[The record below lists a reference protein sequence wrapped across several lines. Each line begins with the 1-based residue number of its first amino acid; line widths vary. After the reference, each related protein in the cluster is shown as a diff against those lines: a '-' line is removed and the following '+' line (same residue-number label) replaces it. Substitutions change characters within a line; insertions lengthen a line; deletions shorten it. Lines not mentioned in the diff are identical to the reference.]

1 MSSGSMMLRQR
12 STMLRPQTRAATL
25 PQHHMYEVGMLPR
38 LPALAAQ
45 PLVPYEHPKMLP
57 S

>member
-12 STMLRPQTRAATL
+12 STMLRPPTRAATL

-38 LPALAAQ
+38 LPALAAL
-45 PLVPYEHPKMLP
+45 PLVPYEHPKRLP